1 MERKRKEGRK
11 KTREGGKRGEER
23 GRGTKR
29 EEREWMGGGGGQWI
43 CFAYTVNNEPKFSCI
58 I

>member
-11 KTREGGKRGEER
+11 KIREGGRRGEER

-29 EEREWMGGGGGQWI
+29 EEREWMGGGQWI
-43 CFAYTVNNEPKFSCI
+43 CFAYTANNEPKFSCI